1 MVGKMVKKW
10 GKVFSFMNYFCILHV
25 LVKIKE
31 VKLKNLH
38 ILACLNLSYGTTK
51 RKTKMER
58 LQRWWDL
65 SKPGASLVLV
75 ILSAS

>member
-1 MVGKMVKKW
+1 MVKKW

-58 LQRWWDL
+58 LQR
-65 SKPGASLVLV
+65 
-75 ILSAS
+75 

>member
-1 MVGKMVKKW
+1 MVKKW
-10 GKVFSFMNYFCILHV
+10 GKVFSFMNYFCTLHV

-31 VKLKNLH
+31 VKSKNLH
-38 ILACLNLSYGTTK
+38 ILACLNLSCGTTK

-65 SKPGASLVLV
+65 
-75 ILSAS
+75 